1 MKSLATTALCLMAGV
16 MPMHAEEDKPTVHL
30 NLQTRASYVNDRIGS
45 EVQHDAS
52 GMKGDYL
59 FLSLYGNINDRL
71 SYNWR
76 QRVNSKIT
84 RNDIFEA
91 TDWIYIDYKLTKNW
105 TVSAGKQVIMVGSW
119 EYDRNPI
126 DIYTPSEYW
135 NNVAPFKFGAS
146 IAYTTTS
153 GNDRFLVQAS
163 ESMYNEP
170 THHDLMGYSLYWA
183 GKHGILSTQYSV
195 NLMEYAPS
203 RYISFIGLGNRLDVN
218 NASLE
223 LDFINRAASHQTY
236 LFKDCSVI
244 ARLDYRII
252 PELAIYGKLA
262 YDVNKSGMEAD
273 KSVTNGTELTTYGGG
288 LEYYPMKGKPDLR
301 VNLSIAHTTGTNTN
315 PAGTNVDNK
324 TMVKVGVA
332 AKLHL
337 L

>member
-105 TVSAGKQVIMVGSW
+105 AISAGKQVIMVGSW

-146 IAYTTTS
+146 IAYNERQRPLPRTGFGEYVQRADASRPHGIQPLLGWQARHSEHAVFRKPHGIRSQPLHLVHRS
-153 GNDRFLVQAS
+153 GQPSGRKQRFLGA
-163 ESMYNEP
+163 
-170 THHDLMGYSLYWA
+170 
-183 GKHGILSTQYSV
+183 
-195 NLMEYAPS
+195 
-203 RYISFIGLGNRLDVN
+203 
-218 NASLE
+218 
-223 LDFINRAASHQTY
+223 
-236 LFKDCSVI
+236 
-244 ARLDYRII
+244 
-252 PELAIYGKLA
+252 
-262 YDVNKSGMEAD
+262 
-273 KSVTNGTELTTYGGG
+273 
-288 LEYYPMKGKPDLR
+288 
-301 VNLSIAHTTGTNTN
+301 
-315 PAGTNVDNK
+315 
-324 TMVKVGVA
+324 
-332 AKLHL
+332 
-337 L
+337 

>member
-1 MKSLATTALCLMAGV
+1 MAGV

-71 SYNWR
+71 SYSWR

-91 TDWIYIDYKLTKNW
+91 TDWMYIDYKLTKNW
-105 TVSAGKQVIMVGSW
+105 AISAGKQVIMVGSW

-153 GNDRFLVQAS
+153 GKDRFLAQAS

-218 NASLE
+218 
-223 LDFINRAASHQTY
+223 
-236 LFKDCSVI
+236 
-244 ARLDYRII
+244 
-252 PELAIYGKLA
+252 
-262 YDVNKSGMEAD
+262 KSGVEVD

>member
-91 TDWIYIDYKLTKNW
+91 TDWMYIDYKLTKNW
-105 TVSAGKQVIMVGSW
+105 AISAGKQVIMVGSW

-146 IAYTTTS
+146 IVYTTTS
-153 GNDRFLVQAS
+153 GNDRFLAQAS

-203 RYISFIGLGNRLDVN
+203 RYI
-218 NASLE
+218 
-223 LDFINRAASHQTY
+223 
-236 LFKDCSVI
+236 
-244 ARLDYRII
+244 
-252 PELAIYGKLA
+252 
-262 YDVNKSGMEAD
+262 
-273 KSVTNGTELTTYGGG
+273 
-288 LEYYPMKGKPDLR
+288 
-301 VNLSIAHTTGTNTN
+301 
-315 PAGTNVDNK
+315 
-324 TMVKVGVA
+324 
-332 AKLHL
+332 
-337 L
+337 